1 MTDKPENSSP
11 TGHRRLS
18 WPLRFVRS
26 RPRLLVGAAV
36 ALVAALVPPWAG
48 VPRSLSLLL
57 GFDTGAVVYLLLILR
72 IFHKATS
79 ASMRREARTQD
90 VGRWGTLLAGIAI
103 SAVVLVA
110 VNTELKSG
118 SHGGAFDIAIAATTI
133 ILSWMFMNTL
143 FALHYAHGFYGDF
156 GKQHQGLDF
165 PGTEEPDYWDFAYF
179 SFTIGMTFQVSDV
192 QITTRYLR
200 RIGLM
205 HSAIA
210 FFFNVFIIAIS
221 VNIAA
226 GKA

>member
-1 MTDKPENSSP
+1 V
-11 TGHRRLS
+11 
-18 WPLRFVRS
+18 WPLRYIRS
-26 RPRLLVGAAV
+26 RPRLLIGAAV
-36 ALVAALVPPWAG
+36 ALHVGFGLPWLG
-48 VPRSLSLLL
+48 VSRSLSLLL
-57 GFDTGAVVYLLLILR
+57 GFDAGVTVYLLLILP
-72 IFHKATS
+72 IFHEATP
-79 ASMRREARTQD
+79 ADMRGQARLQD
-90 VGRWGTLLAGIAI
+90 AGRWGTLLAGVAL
-103 SAVVLVA
+103 SGVVLVA
-110 VNTELKSG
+110 VNTELHSA
-118 SHGGAFDIAIAATTI
+118 SRGGGLAIAVAAATI

-165 PGTEEPDYWDFAYF
+165 PGSEEPDYWDFAYF

-205 HSAIA
+205 HSTIA

>member
-1 MTDKPENSSP
+1 MTDEKTPARSRSR
-11 TGHRRLS
+11 GA
-18 WPLRFVRS
+18 WPLRFIRS
-26 RPRLLVGAAV
+26 RPRLVTSAIV
-36 ALVAALVPPWAG
+36 AIVAGLLLPLAG
-48 VPRSLSLLL
+48 VSRSLSLLL
-57 GFDTGAVVYLLLILR
+57 GFDIGAIVYLLLILR
-72 IFHKATS
+72 IFHHATP
-79 ASMRREARTQD
+79 ARMRHEAREQD
-90 VGRWGTLLAGIAI
+90 VGRWSTLLIGVAV
-103 SAVVLVA
+103 SAVVLVS

-118 SHGGAFDIAIAATTI
+118 SHGGSFAIAVAATTI
-133 ILSWMFMNTL
+133 ILSWMFMNSL
-143 FALHYAHGFYGDF
+143 FALHYAHGFYGEF
-156 GKQHQGLDF
+156 GKQHQGLEF

>member
-1 MTDKPENSSP
+1 
-11 TGHRRLS
+11 
-18 WPLRFVRS
+18 
-26 RPRLLVGAAV
+26 V
-36 ALVAALVPPWAG
+36 A
-48 VPRSLSLLL
+48 LLL
-57 GFDTGAVVYLLLILR
+57 GFDIGTLAYLLMILG
-72 IFHKATS
+72 IFLKANKAT
-79 ASMRREARTQD
+79 MRRQARMQD
-90 VGRWGTLLAGIAI
+90 SGRWTTLLSGVALSAIVLIA
-103 SAVVLVA
+103 VT
-110 VNTELKSG
+110 TELNSSNK
-118 SHGGAFDIAIAATTI
+118 GGALAIAVAATTI

-143 FALHYAHGFYGDF
+143 FALHYAHGYYGDF
-156 GKQHQGLDF
+156 GEKHKGLDF
-165 PGTEEPDYWDFAYF
+165 PGDEEPDYWDFAYF

>member
-1 MTDKPENSSP
+1 MTGEPGKTPPSNTSRSV
-11 TGHRRLS
+11 
-18 WPLRFVRS
+18 WPLRFIRS
-26 RPRLLVGAAV
+26 RPRLVSGAIVAV
-36 ALVAALVPPWAG
+36 IAGLALPWLG

-57 GFDTGAVVYLLLILR
+57 GFDLGAVVYLLLILR
-72 IFHKATS
+72 IFHRATP
-79 ASMRREARTQD
+79 AGIRDDANEQD
-90 VGRWGTLLAGIAI
+90 VGRWSTLLAGVAI
-103 SAVVLVA
+103 STVVLVA

-118 SHGGAFDIAIAATTI
+118 SHGGTFAIAVAAGTI
-133 ILSWMFMNTL
+133 ILSWMFMNSL

-165 PGTEEPDYWDFAYF
+165 PGTKEPDYWDFAYF

-205 HSAIA
+205 HSTIA